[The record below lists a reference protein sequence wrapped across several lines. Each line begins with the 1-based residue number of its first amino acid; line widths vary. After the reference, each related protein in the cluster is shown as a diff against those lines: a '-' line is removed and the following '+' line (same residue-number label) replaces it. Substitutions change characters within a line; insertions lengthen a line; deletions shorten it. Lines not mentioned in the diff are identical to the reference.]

1 MVTIETYLIID
12 TLFFSFVLLI
22 GFAIGYGTRM
32 IMKRVFKRRYGW
44 IKIKIGEGQYAKF
57 DAKVKTLSDDKG
69 NTYHVLF
76 PQRDI
81 EINTRYAKE
90 KGKLSDDNAIISKT
104 KYVYAQGVE
113 GDEYFAVVDRDGYF
127 HDPDKPNQTFHTPTA
142 YRLLFSKFVQLL
154 SASNLIRSIVLIFIV
169 TIIIVAVIGIVEYYQ
184 MSQLQNQLKVQGD
197 EITQLQSQLQN
208 VTAYLHKVLGG

>member
-1 MVTIETYLIID
+1 MTTIETYLIVD
-12 TLFFSFVLLI
+12 TLVFGLVLII
-22 GFAIGYGTRM
+22 GFGIGYGSKTL
-32 IMKRVFKRRYGW
+32 MKKLFKRRYGW

-57 DAKVKTLSDDKG
+57 PAKVKTLTDEKG
-69 NTYHVLF
+69 NKYNVLF
-76 PQRDI
+76 PQDNI

-127 HDPDKPNQTFHTPTA
+127 HDPDRPNRTFHTSTA

-169 TIIIVAVIGIVEYYQ
+169 TIIVVAVMGIAEYYQ
-184 MSQLQNQLKVQGD
+184 IYQLQHQFNAQ
-197 EITQLQSQLQN
+197 TSQLQSQLQN
-208 VTAYLHKVLGG
+208 MTTYLHKVLGNG